1 MKKNYITILG
11 LFFVMVFQSCAIRG
25 IMLDEKRAD
34 TATYDSTK
42 VANSFFIAGNTYKN
56 DPAFTSGFNKI
67 VLGSPSKEKRLLFI
81 GNNINGKDSL
91 SVTADL
97 DAKIQ
102 QIKLLNAKTNII
114 PGHFEWRYDKLNGL
128 EFMEDYLEKKL
139 QSETDFLTPNNGCP
153 LESIEIVETIQLLV
167 IDSQWYLE
175 NWDTH
180 PKFNDKCQIKT
191 REKLLAEVRGEVKK
205 NANKIIL
212 VAITHPIFTNGFHA
226 GRFSFRDHIFPLQG
240 NIPLPGVATL
250 LAQIRSQGGT
260 SVQDR
265 FNKRYNELASE
276 LKDIFNE
283 PDHRILL
290 ISGLEQ
296 NLQYIEQDPF
306 KQIVSGG
313 GSETKPVGISDNGI
327 FSYGGNGFATVD
339 VLEDGS
345 VWTSF
350 YATSATKDA
359 EVLFKHKV
367 FDAVKKPDLDS
378 IPSKFPAYVEASV
391 YDEEAVKKTDYF
403 QSFWGQHYR
412 QVYGTKVKARTAILD
427 TLYGGLEVVRPGGGN
442 QTKSL
447 RVVTKDGKEY
457 NMRALKKSAVQFLEN
472 TAFKGVN
479 GEKYF
484 TNTVPEELILDFY
497 TAAHPYAAFAIPEI
511 AKAAEVFYT
520 TPELYYVPK
529 QELLGNY
536 NEEYGNQLFMIV
548 ERPTEDFKNRKSFG
562 YPDDVESTDD
572 LLETLRD
579 DEEYTVNEEAYI
591 RARIFD
597 MLIGDWDRHSD
608 QWRWAEFENENG
620 KKEFVPIPRDRDQ
633 VFANF
638 DGSFLNALRKIM
650 GAANQFGVYGDDIKD
665 VKWFNAAG
673 SKLDRALIKRSDKT
687 VWMEQATFLQN
698 AITEETVDKA
708 FKNIPPEVQDTTI
721 SVIKNHL
728 IARKANLKSI
738 VERYYTEFMKF
749 QMITGTDKDDYFDI
763 IRAADGTTKI
773 TAYRIKEG
781 EKGAQLFERTFNSE
795 ETEEIWLYGLDDDD
809 TFKVTGIAKKAILIR
824 IIGGQNKDTYAI
836 EEGRRIKIYDRRSK
850 NNDIVSKGGAHFRF
864 TNFYEANLYNYIKTP
879 KEKSSF
885 AISLVNN
892 PDVGNAIGLSF
903 LKDKNDFI
911 TNPFGKRTAVTINYQ
926 TITQG
931 LAIDFEKG
939 FAAIYGDINLVLGG
953 SYTSKNYT
961 ENFFGYGNDTENFD
975 EELSLD
981 FNRVN
986 LSYINGS
993 IGLERDSDYGS
1004 LFELKFEIESV
1015 EIFRN
1020 GDNFFNQQLTKESGV
1035 RRYFAKPNFTY
1046 TYENFDNKLIPTK
1059 GMSFIA
1065 NIGGMDAFNSE
1076 DLTGFLKSSVTF
1088 YNSLLSNKRL
1098 VLKTNA
1104 STHLLVGDN
1113 PMFYQSPQ
1121 LGAATGL
1128 RGYRNE
1134 RFTGQQSFLGNADIS
1149 YRFQQMKTFLFPV
1162 TFIVYGGYDI
1172 GRVWVENDTSTN
1184 WYSSYGGGLYVR
1196 WTDAIKANVS
1206 TFYGDEGVRLQ
1217 FGLGFTY

>member
-1 MKKNYITILG
+1 MFGCMLM
-11 LFFVMVFQSCAIRG
+11 LQSCAIRG
-25 IMLDEKRAD
+25 VMLDEKRAD
-34 TATYDSTK
+34 NASYDSAK
-42 VANSFFIAGNTYKN
+42 IVNSFFIAGNTYKN
-56 DPAFTSGFNKI
+56 DTIFTSDFNRT
-67 VLGSPSKEKRLLFI
+67 VLANPSKEKRLLFI

-91 SVTADL
+91 SVKADL
-97 DAKIQ
+97 DAKVQ
-102 QIKLLNAKTNII
+102 QIKLLNIPANII

-128 EFMEDYLEKKL
+128 EFMEDYLEKEL
-139 QSETDFLTPNNGCP
+139 ASDTDFLTPNNGCP
-153 LESIEIVETIQLLV
+153 LESIEIGDNIQLIV

-191 REKLLAEVRGEVKK
+191 REKLLAEVKGEIKK
-205 NANKIIL
+205 SANKIIL
-212 VAITHPIFTNGFHA
+212 VAMTHPIFTNGFHA

-240 NIPLPGVATL
+240 NIPMPGVATL

-276 LKDIFNE
+276 LKEIFNE

-313 GSETKPVGISDNGI
+313 GTETKPVGISDNGI

-350 YATSATKDA
+350 YKTSATKDA

-367 FDAVKKPDLDS
+367 FDAVKKPNLDS
-378 IPSKFPAYVEASV
+378 IPASFPKYVEASV
-391 YDEEAVKKTDYF
+391 YEEEAVKKTDYF

-412 QVYGTKVKARTAILD
+412 QVYGTKVKARTAVLD

-457 NMRALKKSAVQFLEN
+457 NMRALKKSAVQYLEN

-479 GEKYF
+479 GEKYL

-520 TPELYYVPK
+520 TPELYYVPT
-529 QELLGNY
+529 QERLGKY
-536 NEEYGNQLFMIV
+536 NEEYGDQLFMIV
-548 ERPTEDFKNRKSFG
+548 ERPTDDFKNRKSFG

-579 DEEYTVNEEAYI
+579 DEDYIVNEEAYI

-608 QWRWAEFENENG
+608 QWRWAEFENEKG

-638 DGSFLNALRKIM
+638 DGKFLNTLRNMI
-650 GAANQFGVYGDDIKD
+650 GGANQLAVYGENIED
-665 VKWFNAAG
+665 VKWFNEAG

-687 VWMEQATFLQN
+687 VWMKQAEFLQN
-698 AITEETVDKA
+698 AITEETINKA

-721 SVIKNHL
+721 AEIKKQF
-728 IARKANLKSI
+728 IARKGNLTAI
-738 VERYYTEFMKF
+738 VARYYTEFMKF
-749 QMITGTDKDDYFDI
+749 QMITGTDKDDYFEI
-763 IRAADGTTKI
+763 ERFEDGTTKI
-773 TAYRIKEG
+773 KTYRIKDG
-781 EKGAQLFERTFNSE
+781 EKGEELFERTFNSS
-795 ETEEIWLYGLDDDD
+795 ETKEIWLYGLDDDD
-809 TFKVTGIAKKAILIR
+809 TFEVTGTAKKPILIR
-824 IIGGQNKDTYAI
+824 IIGGQNKDTYNI
-836 EEGRRIKIYDRRSK
+836 KEGKKIKIYDRRSK
-850 NNDIVSKGGAHFRF
+850 NSDVVERGGAHFRF
-864 TNFYEANLYNYIKTP
+864 TNFYQANLYDYTKKP
-879 KEKSSF
+879 KKKSTF
-885 AISLVNN
+885 NLSLVNN

-903 LKDKNDFI
+903 QKDKNDFI
-911 TNPFGKRTAVTINYQ
+911 TNPYGKRTILTINYQ

-931 LAIDFEKG
+931 LKVAFEKG
-939 FAAIYGDINLVLGG
+939 FAAIFSDINLVFEGT
-953 SYTSKNYT
+953 YTSKNFT
-961 ENFFGYGNDTENFD
+961 ENFFGFGNETENR
-975 EELSLD
+975 EESLSLD

-986 LSYINGS
+986 LSYANGS

-1004 LFELKFEIESV
+1004 FFQLKMDIESV

-1020 GDNFFNQQLTKESGV
+1020 GDNFFNQQLAKSLGE

-1046 TYENFDNKLIPTK
+1046 TYENFDNGLIPTK
-1059 GMSFIA
+1059 GMSFTTTV
-1065 NIGGMDAFNSE
+1065 GGIDAFESE
-1076 DLTGFLKSSVTF
+1076 SLTGFLKSSVTF
-1088 YNSLLSNKRL
+1088 YNSLSSNNRF

-1104 STHLLVGDN
+1104 RTHLLVGDN
-1113 PMFYQSPQ
+1113 PMFFQSPQ
-1121 LGAATGL
+1121 LGATTGL

-1134 RFTGQQSFLGNADIS
+1134 RFTGEQSFVGNADFS
-1149 YRFQQMKTFLFPV
+1149 YRFQQLKTFLFPI
-1162 TFIVYGGYDI
+1162 TFIAYGGYDV
-1172 GRVWVENDTSTN
+1172 GRVWVENDSSDK
-1184 WYSSYGGGLYVR
+1184 WHSSYGGGFYLR
-1196 WTDAIKANVS
+1196 WTDAIKGNVS
-1206 TFYGDEGVRLQ
+1206 TFYGEEGVRLQ